1 MPLSKKEQ
9 DKINLCSTYR
19 LTEEDRRKGGINSA
33 AARKE
38 RKAIN
43 ELVDSIN
50 QLKDKVNEPLIR
62 ANNEFD
68 GDIDKQTV
76 LLFKVYELAMK
87 GDTTAMKMWLDLS
100 DERNAKKKDLDLE
113 KLRAD
118 ITRQESETKRT
129 LAEVEKLKAEIEAM
143 KKGKE
148 SGTEAPTFVFKFK
161 DFSMGGGNE

>member
-19 LTEEDRRKGGINSA
+19 LTNEDRRKGGINSA

-43 ELVDSIN
+43 ELVDKIN
-50 QLKDKVNEPLIR
+50 QLKDKAKENEIK
-62 ANNEFD
+62 AQTGNEFD
-68 GDIDKQTV
+68 GEIDKQTV

-87 GDTTAMKMWLDLS
+87 GDTTAMKMWLELS

-118 ITRQESETKRT
+118 IARQEAETKRT
-129 LAEVEKLKAEIEAM
+129 HAEIEKLRAEIEALKM
-143 KKGKE
+143 
-148 SGTEAPTFVFKFK
+148 GTVDDGPVQVQIEIK
-161 DFSMGGGNE
+161 DCSHDDRT

>member
-1 MPLSKKEQ
+1 MPLSKEEQ
-9 DKINLCSTYR
+9 NKINLCGNHTF
-19 LTEEDRRKGGINSA
+19 TDEERRKGGVNSA
-33 AARKE
+33 AARKD

-50 QLKDKVNEPLIR
+50 QLKDKVNEPIIR
-62 ANNEFD
+62 ANNEFS
-68 GDIDKQTV
+68 GEIDKQTV

-87 GDTTAMKMWLDLS
+87 GDTTAMKMWLELS

-118 ITRQESETKRT
+118 IARQEAETKRT
-129 LAEVEKLKAEIEAM
+129 HAEIEKLRAEIETM
-143 KKGKE
+143 KKDKA
-148 SGTEAPTFVFKFK
+148 SGAEAPTFVFKFK